1 MTKAEFEKEYK
12 RAEYRYAEMK
22 QYKKL
27 YDNAEELKYK
37 LKLIQDMQSIHHIDI
52 YRNSNNLMEFYDL
65 TDAAQVA
72 IKTVI
77 ENDLEE
83 RLSKTNEKIKEIDL
97 RSDFS
102 GNIS

>member
-1 MTKAEFEKEYK
+1 MTDEEFEKEYK

-27 YDNAEELKYK
+27 YDNAEELEYK
-37 LKLIQDMQSIHHIDI
+37 LKLVHDMQNIHHIDI
-52 YRNSNNLMEFYDL
+52 YRNSNNLIEFYNL
-65 TDAAQVA
+65 TDEAQIA

-83 RLSKTNEKIKEIDL
+83 RLNKINEKIEEINL
-97 RSDFS
+97 
-102 GNIS
+102 

>member
-1 MTKAEFEKEYK
+1 MTKEEFNREYK

-27 YDNAEELKYK
+27 YDNAEELEYK
-37 LKLIQDMQSIHHIDI
+37 LRLVHDIESIHHIDI
-52 YRNSNNLMEFYDL
+52 YRNSNNLIEFYNL
-65 TDAAQVA
+65 IDAAQAA

-83 RLSKTNEKIKEIDL
+83 RINKINEKIEEIDL
-97 RSDFS
+97 
-102 GNIS
+102 

>member
-1 MTKAEFEKEYK
+1 MTKEEFNEEYK

-27 YDNAEELKYK
+27 YDNAEELEYK
-37 LKLIQDMQSIHHIDI
+37 LKLVHDMQSIHHIDI
-52 YRNSNNLMEFYDL
+52 YRNSNNLIEFYNL
-65 TDAAQVA
+65 TANAQVA

-83 RLSKTNEKIKEIDL
+83 RLSKINQKIEEINL
-97 RSDFS
+97 
-102 GNIS
+102 

>member
-1 MTKAEFEKEYK
+1 MTKKEFNKEYK

-27 YDNAEELKYK
+27 YDNAEELEYK
-37 LKLIQDMQSIHHIDI
+37 LKLIREMHDIHHIDI
-52 YRNSNNLMEFYDL
+52 YKNYNHLIEFHNL
-65 TDAAQVA
+65 TDAGQAA

-83 RLSKTNEKIKEIDL
+83 RLSKINQKIKEIDL
-97 RSDFS
+97 
-102 GNIS
+102 